1 MKKNILKTIMTFAFA
16 SLLYSGTVAPAL
28 SLRFNDIVHAPNND
42 LGTLTPTLTLG
53 FVTEIQDGVK
63 AGFDSDGS
71 DSRIYVAFDYG
82 TVGMGMNGA
91 GDPQFTVGATYQAL
105 TGLGV
110 SLDYVINNLAADGAP
125 NEIRLSMGV
134 NF

>member
-53 FVTEIQDGVK
+53 FVAEIQDGVK

-82 TVGMGMNGA
+82 TVGMGMNAA

-110 SLDYVINNLAADGAP
+110 SLDYVINNLAAGGDP
-125 NEIRLSMGV
+125 NEIRLSMGI